1 MMKRLRKVFCLLLIG
16 AAMAAAPLQA
26 AQKEGMTLEQA
37 AAMVRQQT
45 GGTILAAEPR
55 TVNGKLMYR
64 IKVLTKQR
72 HVRSVWID
80 PGEAQKKR

>member
-1 MMKRLRKVFCLLLIG
+1 MINSLRIVFCSILIG
-16 AAMAAAPLQA
+16 MMVMSVPLQA
-26 AQKEGMTLEQA
+26 AQNGAMTLEQA

-55 TVNGKLMYR
+55 TVNGKRMYR

-72 HVRSVWID
+72 HVRSVWVD
-80 PGEAQKKR
+80 PVRKYKKR